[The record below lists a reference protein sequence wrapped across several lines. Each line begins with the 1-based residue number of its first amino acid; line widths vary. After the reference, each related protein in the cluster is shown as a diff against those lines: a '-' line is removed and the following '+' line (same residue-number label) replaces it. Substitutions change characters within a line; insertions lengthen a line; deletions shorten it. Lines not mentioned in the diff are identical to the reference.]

1 MQTIDGVRLTQS
13 VEEMIPG
20 LLSEPDSVALRH
32 FLAISRLIGLNLATR
47 QLVSGDLCVVG

>member
-1 MQTIDGVRLTQS
+1 MLDCVRLTQP

-20 LLSEPDSVALRH
+20 LLSEPDGVALCL
-32 FLAISRLIGLNLATR
+32 FLAISCLIGLDLATR

>member
-1 MQTIDGVRLTQS
+1 MLDCVRLTQP

-20 LLSEPDSVALRH
+20 LLSEPDGVALCH
-32 FLAISRLIGLNLATR
+32 FLAISCLIGLDLATR